1 MVVRI
6 GTRGARARSMA
17 ISALALPAHVFRE
30 LPSEELARIAIES
43 GQCSVTA
50 HGALVLCT
58 GKFTGRSPGDRF
70 IVSDEETAGR
80 VDWNSTNVPIS
91 PENFAALEAHVRHHL
106 RQQTSYE
113 LRLHAGGPAGSAV
126 RLVTTSP
133 AHALFSRHLFQAPQ
147 NQDDPEN
154 SLTIL
159 HTPDCVAIPALHGT
173 KSATF
178 IVLNPA
184 TRTILIG
191 GTGYAG
197 EIKKAVF
204 SMLNYLLPEQGIL
217 PMHAAVNV
225 GEHGDAALFFGL
237 SGTGKTT
244 LSADPERWLL
254 GDDEHAWSDDG
265 LFNLEGGC
273 YAKTIN
279 LSQEDEPQIWGAVH
293 RRLTVLENVVMDQ
306 RGRVDFSDASLT
318 ENTRAAYPLSALP
331 RVWAKPVVAAPK
343 HIIFLT
349 ADAFGVL
356 PPLARLSLDQA
367 VYYFL
372 SGYTAKVAGTE
383 RGLKQPTPTFST
395 CFGAPFMPRPPTLY
409 ARLLERRIAA
419 ADAGVWLVNTG
430 WTGGP
435 YGEGQRMPIAET
447 RRMVS
452 AILAGELERVPL
464 RREPWFGLEVPS
476 AISGV
481 RAAVLEPRTTWKEP
495 SRYDREAR
503 ALSIRFREN
512 FEKYASGVSRD
523 VLEVGPGS
531 IA

>member
-1 MVVRI
+1 M
-6 GTRGARARSMA
+6 AMRA
-17 ISALALPAHVFRE
+17 LTFPAPVFSE
-30 LPSEELARIAIES
+30 LSSSELARIAIES
-43 GQCSVTA
+43 GQCSRTA
-50 HGALVLCT
+50 HGALVLLT

-70 IVSDEETAGR
+70 IVKDDWTAPR
-80 VDWNSTNVPIS
+80 VEWNSTNVAIS
-91 PENFAALEAHVRHHL
+91 PENFAALETHLRQHL
-106 RQQTSYE
+106 RQQPSYE
-113 LRLHAGGPAGSAV
+113 IRVHAGGPAGSAV

-147 NQDDPEN
+147 PNTDSETA
-154 SLTIL
+154 LTIL
-159 HTPDCVAIPALHGT
+159 HSPDCAAIPELHGT

-204 SMLNYLLPEQGIL
+204 SLLNFLLPEHGIL

-225 GEHGDAALFFGL
+225 GAGGDSALFFGL

-244 LSADPERWLL
+244 LSADPERYLL

-279 LSQEDEPQIWGAVH
+279 LSERDEPQIWGAVH
-293 RRLTVLENVVMDQ
+293 RPLTVLENVIVDE
-306 RGRVDFSDASLT
+306 RGQVDFASASLT

-331 RVWAKPVVAAPK
+331 MVWHEPVVAAPG
-343 HIIFLT
+343 HVIFLT

-356 PPLARLSLDQA
+356 PPLAKLSLEQA

-383 RGLKQPTPTFST
+383 RGLLQPTPTFST

-409 ARLLERRIAA
+409 ARLLERRVAA
-419 ADAGVWLVNTG
+419 SNARVWLVNTG

-435 YGEGQRMPIAET
+435 YGEGQRMPIGET
-447 RRMVS
+447 RRMVR
-452 AILAGELERVPL
+452 AILGGELDHAPTVT
-464 RREPWFGLEVPS
+464 EPWFGLEVPS
-476 AISGV
+476 AVPGV
-481 RAAVLEPRTTWKEP
+481 RTSVLDAKASWRDPA
-495 SRYDREAR
+495 RYDREAS
-503 ALSIRFREN
+503 ALAQRFLDN
-512 FEKYASGVSRD
+512 FEKYATGVSKD
-523 VLEVGPGS
+523 VLAAAPRPR
-531 IA
+531 